1 MQTVKLFKR
10 TAALFAALA
19 VAAAAAAITA
29 FADDAPLGKGTET
42 DPYIIRTGAELV
54 KIGGIEKGVGYITL
68 ANDIDL
74 SAYAGQQT
82 CIIKKLTGKFDG
94 AGHKITGLSLKGEKG
109 ERVNWS
115 TTVYKYTG
123 LIGELSGDVENL
135 TISDAVITGAEQY
148 NFVGVLAAYIP
159 EGSTV
164 EMKNCTVTGEIK
176 DEASSPAA
184 YLGTYVGTAQGSIDH
199 NTTVRI
205 DSCISNVNVDCSTAK
220 NVGGVVGQA
229 LYYVNL
235 TVCKCAVL
243 GDINA
248 AQYIGGILGFY
259 TGDLNIT
266 LADSYFGGKL
276 KGKNQ
281 FGIAYSYAAPAAVTC
296 SNVYYDSEKNGTL
309 TMLNKTGNNKSIEA
323 ALEQIKGVTTA
334 GIMALASTLDGF
346 EASDEFGGYPV
357 PKQQTAAA
365 FSVTVDGSDVKVT
378 AAKAGSYSLVLA
390 SYSGETLA
398 DVHIQ
403 TVTFANDG
411 DGTTVSVPDGFTADG
426 RSFMAML
433 WNGMCPLA
441 KSE

>member
-1 MQTVKLFKR
+1 MQIVKLFKR

-29 FADDAPLGKGTET
+29 FADDALPGNGTEA

-54 KIGGIEKGVGYITL
+54 EIGGSEGGVGYITL

-82 CIIKKLTGKFDG
+82 CIIKKLTGKLDG
-94 AGHKITGLSLKGEKG
+94 AGHKITGLNLKGKAG
-109 ERVNWS
+109 
-115 TTVYKYTG
+115 KYGSEVKTG
-123 LIGELSGDVENL
+123 LIGELSGSVENL
-135 TISDAVITGAEQY
+135 TISDAVITIANYTEIGI
-148 NFVGVLAAYIP
+148 LAAYIP
-159 EGSTV
+159 QNSTV
-164 EMKNCTVTGEIK
+164 NIKNCTVTGEISGTTSN
-176 DEASSPAA
+176 SSGIGAFIGNA
-184 YLGTYVGTAQGSIDH
+184 FGSIE
-199 NTTVRI
+199 NVATI
-205 DSCISNVNVDCSTAK
+205 AFDSCVSNVGITCASANF
-220 NVGGVVGQA
+220 VGGIIGKA
-229 LYYVNL
+229 TSFCNL
-235 TVCKCAVL
+235 TAARSAV
-243 GDINA
+243 
-248 AQYIGGILGFY
+248 IGNITSVNPSGILGNF
-259 TGDLNIT
+259 TMKANCIIT
-266 LADSYFGGKL
+266 IKDSYVGSTLTGRNKCS
-276 KGKNQ
+276 
-281 FGIAYSYAAPAAVTC
+281 IAYSTYGAPTSVNC
-296 SNVYYDSEKNGTL
+296 SGFYYDTDYNKNL
-309 TMLNKTGNNKSIEA
+309 QPFYNKWGDEVAIPGAS
-323 ALEQIKGVTTA
+323 GVTTA

-365 FSVTVDGSDVKVT
+365 FSVTVDGNDVKVT

-411 DGTTVSVPDGFTADG
+411 DGQTVSVPDGFTADG

>member
-10 TAALFAALA
+10 TAALFAAIA
-19 VAAAAAAITA
+19 VAAVSAAVAA
-29 FADDAPLGKGTET
+29 FADGAPLGSGTEA
-42 DPYIIRTGAELV
+42 DPYIVKSGAELAA
-54 KIGGIEKGVGYITL
+54 IGGSENGVGYITL

-74 SAYAGQQT
+74 SAYQGQT
-82 CIIKKLTGKFDG
+82 CIIKKLTGKLDG
-94 AGHKITGLSLKGEKG
+94 AGHKITGLSLKGGKG
-109 ERVNWS
+109 TWAA
-115 TTVYKYTG
+115 TILTG
-123 LIGELSGDVENL
+123 LIGELSGNVENL
-135 TISDAVITGAEQY
+135 TISNAVITGAEQY

-176 DEASSPAA
+176 EEASSSAA

-243 GDINA
+243 GDISA
-248 AQYIGGILGFY
+248 TQYIGGILGFY

-276 KGKNQ
+276 KGRNQ
-281 FGIAYSYAAPAAVTC
+281 FGIAYSYAAPAAVAC
-296 SNVYYDSEKNGTL
+296 SNVYYDSDKNGTL
-309 TMLNKTGNNKSIEA
+309 KMLNKTGNKESIEA

-334 GIMALASTLDGF
+334 EIMALASTLDGF
-346 EASDEFGGYPV
+346 EASGEFGGYPV

-365 FSVTVDGSDVKVT
+365 FSVTVDESNVNVT

-390 SYSGETLA
+390 SYFGDALA
-398 DVHIQ
+398 DVKIQ
-403 TVTFANDG
+403 TVTFTNDG
-411 DGTTVSVPDGFTADG
+411 DGQTVSVPDGFTADG
-426 RSFMAML
+426 RTFRAML
-433 WNGMCPLA
+433 WSGMCPLA
-441 KSE
+441 KSNN